1 MRVGVTYES
10 NMDDIRQAIE
20 DIRAMLRDHT
30 EIANPKE
37 QFGDKRK
44 QFRFTSREDTQGI
57 KSTQLVYMDRFNAFS
72 IDILIY
78 CFSRSVDWTK
88 WLEVKEDVLFKI
100 AEILKQNNLE
110 FAYPTAVRIY
120 KSEGN
125 NDFTELD
132 MINTNIDSVA

>member
-1 MRVGVTYES
+1 L
-10 NMDDIRQAIE
+10 DDIRQAIE
-20 DIRAMLRDHT
+20 DIRTMLKDHT

-57 KSTQLVYMDRFNAFS
+57 KSTQLVYMDRFNDFS

-78 CFSRSVDWTK
+78 CFSRSVDWTQ

>member
-1 MRVGVTYES
+1 MRVGVTYQS
-10 NMDDIRQAIE
+10 NMEDIRQAIE
-20 DIRAMLRDHT
+20 DIRTMLKEHT

-37 QFGDKRK
+37 QFSDKRR

-57 KSTQLVYMDRFNAFS
+57 KSTQLVFMDRFNDFS

-78 CFSRSVDWTK
+78 CFSRTVDWTK

-100 AEILKQNNLE
+100 AGILKENNLE

-120 KSEGN
+120 KSEGIN
-125 NDFTELD
+125 ETEELG
-132 MINTNIDSVA
+132 MINSKIDSVA